1 MTKSI
6 YGIAGPTASGK
17 TGLSI
22 SIAKKI
28 NAEIISVDS
37 SLVYKG
43 LNIGTAKPTIAEMD
57 GITHYLIDIIE
68 PTESFSVADFITEVN
83 RLKVEIWAR
92 GKEVLLVGGTMLYFK
107 GLIEGLSDLP
117 ESDPAIRATLELE
130 SKSKGLEYLYKQLNQ
145 LDPQAAS
152 KVNANDQQRVF
163 RALEVIMLSGKKYSE
178 LVQTSKIGGLEEEL
192 KLCAIIPK
200 DRSLLH
206 ENIETRFKQMVEA
219 GFIDEVI
226 KLRENPD
233 LNIETTAIRS
243 VGYRQ
248 AWEYLDGDSSYGEF
262 MHKGIVATRQLA
274 KRQLTW
280 LRNWKSDLFFVEM
293 EDDGKAGKVL
303 EYFGCYNSK
312 YK

>member
-1 MTKSI
+1 MTKFI

-17 TGLSI
+17 TALSI
-22 SIAKKI
+22 PIAKKM

-43 LNIGTAKPTIAEMD
+43 LNIGTAKPTIAEME
-57 GITHYLIDIIE
+57 GIPHHLIDVIE
-68 PTESFSVADFITEVN
+68 PTQSFSVADFINEVN

-117 ESDPAIRATLELE
+117 ESDLAIRATLELE
-130 SKSKGLEYLYKQLNQ
+130 SKSKGLEYLYKQLNR
-145 LDPQAAS
+145 LDTQAAS
-152 KVNANDQQRVF
+152 KISANDKQRIF
-163 RALEVIMLSGKKYSE
+163 RALEVIMISGKKYSE
-178 LVQTSKIGGLEEEL
+178 LVQSSKIGGLNEEL
-192 KLCAIIPK
+192 RLCAIEPS

-206 ENIETRFKQMVEA
+206 KNIEFRFKKMVEN
-219 GFIDEVI
+219 GFLDEI
-226 KLRENPD
+226 KTLRENPD

-248 AWEYLDGDSSYGEF
+248 AWEYLDGSVSYDQF
-262 MHKGIVATRQLA
+262 LHNGIVATRQLA

-280 LRNWKSDLFFVEM
+280 LRNWKGDILFVNM
-293 EDDGKAGKVL
+293 EDIVKNDKVL
-303 EYFGCYNSK
+303 RYFGY
-312 YK
+312 Y

>member
-1 MTKSI
+1 MTKFI

-17 TGLSI
+17 TALSI

-43 LNIGTAKPTIAEMD
+43 LNIGTAKPTTAEMD
-57 GITHYLIDIIE
+57 GIAHHLIDIIE
-68 PTESFSVADFITEVN
+68 PTQSFSVADFISEVN
-83 RLKVEIWAR
+83 RLKIEIWAR

-117 ESDPAIRATLELE
+117 ESDPAIRVTLELE
-130 SKSKGLEYLYKQLNQ
+130 SKSKGLEYLYRQLKQL
-145 LDPQAAS
+145 DSEAAS
-152 KVNANDQQRVF
+152 KINANDQQRVF
-163 RALEVIMLSGKKYSE
+163 RALEVIMLSGRKYSE
-178 LVQTSKIGGLEEEL
+178 LVQTSKIGGLDEEL
-192 KLCAIIPK
+192 KLCAIVPN

-206 ENIETRFKQMVEA
+206 KNIEVRFKQMVEG
-219 GFIDEVI
+219 GFLDEV
-226 KLRENPD
+226 KTLRENPN

-248 AWEYLDGDSSYGEF
+248 AWEYLDDGVSYEEF
-262 MHKGIVATRQLA
+262 LHNGIVATRQLA

-280 LRNWKSDLFFVEM
+280 LRNWKSDILFVEM
-293 EDDGKAGKVL
+293 EDESKFDKIL
-303 EYFGCYNSK
+303 EYFLVKC
-312 YK
+312 